1 VTIPPPL
8 MVDSLRAGQIDGF
21 CVGEPW
27 NSLAVERDIGR
38 IVVTKAQ
45 IFPQSIEK
53 VLAVNAGLEADR
65 ETLDALLAAL
75 GAASRPCREDALW
88 AYAQMLRWG
97 QTLPDAAGERLAARV
112 YRPDLYER
120 SLGGLSARE
129 PEALTA
135 FDGMDW
141 WPGDVASY
149 LHRFVLQTSYERA
162 ARSSMTTPG
171 PNAPD

>member
-1 VTIPPPL
+1 

-75 GAASRPCREDALW
+75 RAASRPSR
-88 AYAQMLRWG
+88 
-97 QTLPDAAGERLAARV
+97 AAKTRSGRMRRCCAGARPFRTPRASGSRHV
-112 YRPDLYER
+112 FIGRICT
-120 SLGGLSARE
+120 SARWAGCRRVS
-129 PEALTA
+129 PR
-135 FDGMDW
+135 
-141 WPGDVASY
+141 
-149 LHRFVLQTSYERA
+149 H
-162 ARSSMTTPG
+162 
-171 PNAPD
+171 